1 MLTYDVATFCDR
13 GIVERQPM
21 KIEVRAADLEASDAI
36 VEHVNKRVHA
46 AVHHWEGQITR
57 VEAHLHDD
65 NSKKAGSQDKR
76 CVLEVR
82 MANHQPMVAEDSSDD
97 LYEAITGAAKKLGTV
112 VQRKL
117 EKLGR
122 T

>member
-1 MLTYDVATFCDR
+1 
-13 GIVERQPM
+13 M
-21 KIEVRAADLEASDAI
+21 KIEVRAADMANSDAI
-36 VEHVNKRVHA
+36 TDHVNTKVRGA
-46 AVHHWEGQITR
+46 IHHWEDQITR
-57 VEAHLHDD
+57 IEAHLHDD
-65 NSKKAGSQDKR
+65 NSKKTGSSDKR

-82 MANHQPMVAEDSSDD
+82 LANHQPMVVEDAAAD
-97 LYEAITGAAKKLGTV
+97 LYDAITGAAKKLGTV